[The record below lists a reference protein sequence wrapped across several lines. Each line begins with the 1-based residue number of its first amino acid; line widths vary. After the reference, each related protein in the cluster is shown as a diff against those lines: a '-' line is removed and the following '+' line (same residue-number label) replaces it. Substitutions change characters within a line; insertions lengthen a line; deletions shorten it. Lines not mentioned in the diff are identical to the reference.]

1 MLLLVYF
8 AIFHAIWWFVK
19 LKKRA
24 VLQFEEFWRLIFWM
38 QWLANFIWLCIRTKK
53 CQSLSAIWL
62 DYKWNLH
69 LHSSDLT
76 STLNLLSPKS
86 YVNSFRHLGKFNP
99 CERNNFFLL
108 LHLRITT
115 KYLFAFAKKCVA
127 RFESRF
133 LLFSDLTCGPLTTTT
148 TTTRTTT
155 TTTRSTTPKPL
166 PPLRVSRPP
175 SRTPS
180 RDPPRRRVGFGR
192 NDLSPGDIVTEI
204 KMNVGQ
210 NGPNAEQRYK
220 TFGPQQ
226 VPKPID
232 VASAPLPGLPRGPPI
247 ASNIVTRTSDNDKP
261 RSVPTAT
268 LTVQDQDEPRPSNI
282 VMRPT
287 RIETQETSEAKL
299 VANDEVIVRDAYKED
314 NSIVIKWDTDT
325 SNILGFR
332 IVYRLFGKPEFKQGP
347 PLAPSEREFRIKN
360 VPSMVSKDRVIDSQ
374 RQNWYLKWNLCFSGM
389 HRGLRHISG
398 RNQHHSKFR
407 SIWSMPRNTYR
418 RHWCRKAARLHPHT
432 RVGGDCG
439 NGYNCRNNFRCLFEN
454 KSEKT

>member
-1 MLLLVYF
+1 
-8 AIFHAIWWFVK
+8 
-19 LKKRA
+19 
-24 VLQFEEFWRLIFWM
+24 
-38 QWLANFIWLCIRTKK
+38 
-53 CQSLSAIWL
+53 
-62 DYKWNLH
+62 
-69 LHSSDLT
+69 
-76 STLNLLSPKS
+76 
-86 YVNSFRHLGKFNP
+86 
-99 CERNNFFLL
+99 
-108 LHLRITT
+108 
-115 KYLFAFAKKCVA
+115 
-127 RFESRF
+127 
-133 LLFSDLTCGPLTTTT
+133 
-148 TTTRTTT
+148 
-155 TTTRSTTPKPL
+155 
-166 PPLRVSRPP
+166 
-175 SRTPS
+175 
-180 RDPPRRRVGFGR
+180 
-192 NDLSPGDIVTEI
+192 
-204 KMNVGQ
+204 MNVGQ

-360 VPSMVSKDRVIDSQ
+360 VPSMVSKDRVIDSNAKIDISNEIFALQ
-374 RQNWYLKWNLCFSGM
+374 ECIVVCVISLEEINITPSSVPYDQCREIRTEGIGAERRLDYILIPASAAIVATVIIAVIIFVACLKTSQKKRKGKVRRTLSSSTC
-389 HRGLRHISG
+389 
-398 RNQHHSKFR
+398 
-407 SIWSMPRNTYR
+407 YR
-418 RHWCRKAARLHPHT
+418 RFPSADH
-432 RVGGDCG
+432 
-439 NGYNCRNNFRCLFEN
+439 
-454 KSEKT
+454 